1 MSTTIPTGV
10 LSEGQQQVLGL
21 LPPIEGHYI
30 PGMHADSVV
39 TEEGVILHCTG
50 NSGDVRLEYDYARL
64 LAEAMELFI
73 RKQASYGPKNISAFG
88 ARGVVVR
95 MNDKMQRLIRLIWE
109 NKDNPL
115 DNESIKD
122 TLIDMA
128 AYAHICILVL
138 EDKWPG

>member
-10 LSEGQQQVLGL
+10 LSGK
-21 LPPIEGHYI
+21 
-30 PGMHADSVV
+30 
-39 TEEGVILHCTG
+39 TEETDVTWAGVILHCTG
-50 NSGDVRLEYDYARL
+50 NSGNVRLEYDYARL

-88 ARGVVVR
+88 ARGCVVR